1 MLSTNTVS
9 RTKTSRAS
17 EKKNPQD
24 ATIMLKADHKL
35 VDGLFKQFEATNSD
49 KKKKDIV
56 ENICRELTIHAQ
68 VEEEIFYPA
77 VQKALSDHE
86 LVPEAYVE
94 HASLKILIA
103 DLKGQEPDGDMYDA
117 KVKVL
122 SEYVKHH
129 VKEEEKEM
137 FPDVKDTKLDLVQ
150 LGALMSQRKTE
161 LLAAYQR

>member
-1 MLSTNTVS
+1 MLSKNADS
-9 RTKTSRAS
+9 KTKTAKAS
-17 EKKNPQD
+17 EMKNPPD

-35 VDGLFKQFEATNSD
+35 VDGLFKEYEATNSD

-77 VQKALSDHE
+77 VQKALNDHE
-86 LVPEAYVE
+86 LVPEANVE
-94 HASLKILIA
+94 HASLKVLIA
-103 DLKGQEPDGDMYDA
+103 ELKGHEPDGDMYDA

-122 SEYVKHH
+122 GEYVKHH

-137 FPDVKDTKLDLVQ
+137 FPEAKATKLDMVE
-150 LGALMSQRKTE
+150 LGAVMAQRKTE
-161 LLAAYQR
+161 LLAEYRR

>member
-1 MLSTNTVS
+1 MLNTNTVS
-9 RTKTSRAS
+9 RIKTSKTS
-17 EKKNPQD
+17 EKKNLQD
-24 ATIMLKADHKL
+24 ATMMLKADHKL
-35 VDGLFKQFEATNSD
+35 VDSLFKQFEATKSD

-77 VQKALSDHE
+77 VQKALNDHE

-94 HASLKILIA
+94 HASLKILIE

-137 FPDVKDTKLDLVQ
+137 FPEVKDTKLDLVK
-150 LGALMSQRKTE
+150 LGAVMAQRKTE
-161 LLAAYQR
+161 LLAEYQR